1 MWFSRYPGPVGNLGF
16 PIFPKSTEIDSAN
29 FGSHNLALE
38 RGGGGTE
45 INLTLSHNARSN
57 MSADDLNSQQTR
69 DGNNADDNVE
79 NTLAVNV
86 TASNVSTA
94 VFEEV

>member
-1 MWFSRYPGPVGNLGF
+1 
-16 PIFPKSTEIDSAN
+16 
-29 FGSHNLALE
+29 
-38 RGGGGTE
+38 
-45 INLTLSHNARSN
+45 